1 MELKPW
7 KHQQKSLDE
16 NHPRRGYF
24 YEAGLGKSLVL
35 TEMVRNNAF
44 SCLCLS
50 PKSLVPKWESE
61 LETIGV
67 EYQVLSPYWFKQYHK
82 ELPYFDAIIIDEADQ
97 AYAGNNQTSKALF
110 AYLKKHNPPYIWL
123 ATATPYRSTP
133 LNVYNLGRILGFMPM
148 SYPEF
153 REKFFFQ
160 QYFGSQPVWTPKMK
174 HKDPAVKAQTQKD
187 LNEYMQNFADIV
199 RMEDV
204 FDVPEQ
210 IFSVE
215 PIAMTDR
222 QAKLLQK
229 LDELSENRATFFRYQ
244 NEIENG
250 WLDAKAL
257 GEDMTFPSE
266 KVDRVIELCDQVDTA
281 IVFSLYREQQQ
292 AMYEALKKKY
302 PKAFVAL
309 VNGDNSSDAK
319 KLSEE
324 LEAIAEGRHPKYAVG
339 YLVASVKVAAG
350 WEAKSVPLAI
360 YASLPWSYQEW
371 VQSQGRILR
380 SNKLKSNVY
389 RILVGGVVDERIW
402 EGLQNAQDYDPV
414 RHAEELYPGQEH
426 K

>member
-1 MELKPW
+1 MELW
-7 KHQQKSLDE
+7 EHQRHILDT
-16 NHPRRGYF
+16 NPARYGLF
-24 YEAGLGKSLVL
+24 WAPGLGKSLGL
-35 TEMVRNNAF
+35 TELVRKNAF
-44 SCLCLS
+44 SVLCLS
-50 PKSLVPKWESE
+50 PKSLVPKWEQE
-61 LETIGV
+61 LESIGI
-67 EYQVLSPYWFKQYHK
+67 ECQVLSPYWFKKYHK
-82 ELPYFDAIIIDEADQ
+82 ELPYFDALIIDEADQ
-97 AYAGNNQTSKALF
+97 AYAGSNQTSKALF

-133 LNVYNLGRILGFMPM
+133 LNVYNLGRILGYMPM

-174 HKDPAVKAQTQKD
+174 HKDPAVKAQTQRD
-187 LNEYMQNFADIV
+187 LHEYMSNFADIV

-215 PIAMTDR
+215 PIAMTP
-222 QAKLLQK
+222 QQEKLLK
-229 LDELSENRATFFRYQ
+229 NLDEVAENRATFFRYQ

-266 KVDRVIELCDQVDTA
+266 KVDRVLELCDQVDTA

-292 AMYEALKKKY
+292 AIYQALKKKF

-319 KLSEE
+319 TLSEE
-324 LEAIAEGRHPKYAVG
+324 LEAIAEGTHPKYMEG

-350 WEAKSVPLAI
+350 WEAKSVPLAV

-389 RILVGGVVDERIW
+389 RVLLGGSVDRRIW
-402 EGLQNAQDYDPV
+402 ENLCDGVTYDPV
-414 RHAEELYPGQEH
+414 KHAEELYPGQVAA
-426 K
+426 